1 VTESFPPD
9 VNGVAHTAV
18 RVAEHLVRRG
28 HEPLVI
34 APEPAPGLALP
45 DSTFSF
51 PVVRVR
57 SVGVPVY
64 PGFRVGLPGRAVR
77 EAIAGHGADLVHL
90 AGPFVLGAGGCAAAK
105 RLGIPIV
112 TVYATDLPAYARSYH
127 TGRIGQAI
135 CWRRLRAIHN
145 AADRNLAPCTATAA
159 DLVANGID
167 RVWIWARGVDSV
179 RFDPAKRSAELRAEL
194 APGGELLVGYV
205 GRLAAEKRVDLLSEV
220 AQLPGVRLVIVGSGP
235 AEAAIRRAVP
245 NAAYLGQR
253 GGEDLAT
260 IYASLDV
267 FVHSG
272 PHDTFGQTLQEAAA
286 SGLPVVA
293 PAAGGPLDLVRDG
306 ITGFLVKPGDA
317 TAMADAV
324 GKLVADPQ
332 LRAAQSHAARE
343 MVVGRSW
350 PVMCDELLDHYEAV
364 LAAHRQASGTAYAA
378 GGELPVAAAGT
389 SQKTAGAHAEAE
401 ETPRAEVAA

>member
-1 VTESFPPD
+1 MTESFPPD

-18 RVAEHLVRRG
+18 RVAEHLVSRG

-45 DSTFSF
+45 DSTFGF
-51 PVVRVR
+51 PIVRVR

-77 EAIAGHGADLVHL
+77 EAIASHGADLVHL
-90 AGPFVLGAGGCAAAK
+90 AGPFVLGAGGCSAAK
-105 RLGIPIV
+105 SLGIPIV

-127 TGRIGQAI
+127 TGRIGQGI
-135 CWRRLRAIHN
+135 CWRRLRKIHN

-194 APGGELLVGYV
+194 APGGELVVGYV

-286 SGLPVVA
+286 SGLPVIA
-293 PAAGGPLDLVRDG
+293 PAAGGPLDLVKDG
-306 ITGFLVKPGDA
+306 ITGFLVRPGDA
-317 TAMADAV
+317 SAMADAV

-350 PVMCDELLDHYEAV
+350 PLMCDELLGHYEAV
-364 LAAHRQASGTAYAA
+364 LAAHRRASGAAYAA

-389 SQKTAGAHAEAE
+389 PLKTAGAHAEAE
-401 ETPRAEVAA
+401 ETPKAGVAA